1 MEKDNFRSNY
11 TGLCHGILNT
21 FVGNTFLELPP
32 SSFKND
38 GAGKSGDTE
47 KKRGDP
53 EKVRNNTS
61 ETRSREISK
70 LNFHSSEKIRW
81 FPACNKP
88 EETEL
93 LCGIQTFKDG
103 WAFERASRKRQF
115 SLQTGPRECLF
126 FSTSSEGHSKIRKVS
141 IREDVVPFFLP
152 VLWALFSP
160 TDLYR
165 AYESPNI
172 NSQEVEYIDNS
183 HSGRHSVNCT
193 FTKRNGTCKG

>member
-1 MEKDNFRSNY
+1 MLKINSKCTVSREAETLYSELAKDNFRSNY

-38 GAGKSGDTE
+38 GAGKGGDTE

-53 EKVRNNTS
+53 EKGRNNTS
-61 ETRSREISK
+61 ETRSREISR

-103 WAFERASRKRQF
+103 WAFERASRKRHCF
-115 SLQTGPRECLF
+115 CKLDLENAYFLVPLQKDTQKYVKFR
-126 FSTSSEGHSKIRKVS
+126 
-141 IREDVVPFFLP
+141 
-152 VLWALFSP
+152 
-160 TDLYR
+160 
-165 AYESPNI
+165 
-172 NSQEVEYIDNS
+172 
-183 HSGRHSVNCT
+183 
-193 FTKRNGTCKG
+193 